1 MVPLTVQRLR
11 LISQN
16 NLTYIKLVSHI
27 SLKFYTVLDL
37 SPDILYLG
45 LTLESFMRNR
55 EQRINLVRVTLTLR
69 AIRIIEKDTDLRT
82 SREREQVS
90 RTFKKCLL
98 HFQLL
103 VSLLHHKSIAPEGN
117 ESSY

>member
-1 MVPLTVQRLR
+1 MVPLTVQRLW

-16 NLTYIKLVSHI
+16 NLMYIKLVSHI

-55 EQRINLVRVTLTLR
+55 
-69 AIRIIEKDTDLRT
+69 AKD
-82 SREREQVS
+82 
-90 RTFKKCLL
+90 
-98 HFQLL
+98 
-103 VSLLHHKSIAPEGN
+103 
-117 ESSY
+117 